1 MSRLGPKMAEL
12 LFTWGELYPQIK
24 PLVTVIK
31 HWAKVQGLTRPEPGP
46 RVSNFMLIMMAV
58 CYLQSLEVVP
68 SFQHMQELA
77 GTDKLYHKMLH
88 RVHLAMN
95 WGSIGTDCTGS
106 CKSNYHKIT
115 NQIVKY
121 RTCSKEGI

>member
-1 MSRLGPKMAEL
+1 MYDKCIHFVLFKIFSIPFMSRLGPKMAEL

-68 SFQHMQELA
+68 SFRHMQELA
-77 GTDKLYHKMLH
+77 GKELGFRK
-88 RVHLAMN
+88 
-95 WGSIGTDCTGS
+95 
-106 CKSNYHKIT
+106 
-115 NQIVKY
+115 
-121 RTCSKEGI
+121 KEGPPWS